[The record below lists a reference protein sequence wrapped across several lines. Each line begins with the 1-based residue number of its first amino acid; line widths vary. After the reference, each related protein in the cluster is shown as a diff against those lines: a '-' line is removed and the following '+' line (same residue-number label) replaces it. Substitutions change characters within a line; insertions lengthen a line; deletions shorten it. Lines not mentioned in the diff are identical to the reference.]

1 MRWRNNDLDR
11 PARSGEYLVLS
22 KNMAFHTIKYD
33 AVNGKWNANVNK
45 EREIEVQAWTFLP
58 SIDTIMSDLR
68 EE

>member
-22 KNMAFHTIKYD
+22 KHKAFHVIKYD
-33 AVNGKWNANVNK
+33 AVNGIWNANCNK
-45 EREIEVQAWTFLP
+45 AREIKVEAWTFLP
-58 SIDTIMSDLR
+58 TMEEIASDLR